1 MEQAEAG
8 VGIGTPPGH
17 LPLRPGGWQLAA
29 AQQRGTSH
37 ETTGEV
43 CQDAYSLAMLSPEV
57 LIVAVADGAGSARYA
72 QVGASLAASR
82 AAMQLCARLA
92 ERDFAFDEENL
103 KNALREALT
112 AAREALDAEAAAR
125 EARPHDLATTLILMV
140 ARPELI
146 AVSQIGDGASVIANE
161 AGELIALTLP
171 PVGEYIN
178 ESTFITSSGALREA
192 QTTVWHGRAAQLA
205 AFSDGLQLLCLKWPE
220 CTPHEPF
227 FSPLFNF
234 IRTTPDE
241 VRAGQELSDFLNS
254 ERIKELTD
262 DDLTLV
268 LASATGL
275 SDAS

>member
-1 MEQAEAG
+1 
-8 VGIGTPPGH
+8 
-17 LPLRPGGWQLAA
+17 
-29 AQQRGTSH
+29 
-37 ETTGEV
+37 
-43 CQDAYSLAMLSPEV
+43 MLSPEV
-57 LIVAVADGAGSARYA
+57 LVIAVADGAGSARYA

-92 ERDFAFDEENL
+92 EHDFAFDEENL

-112 AAREALDAEAAAR
+112 AAREALEAEAAAR
-125 EARPHDLATTLILMV
+125 QATPRDLATTLILMV

-178 ESTFITSSGALREA
+178 EATFITSSGALREA
-192 QTTVWHGRAAQLA
+192 QTTIWHGRAAQVA

-241 VRAGQELSDFLNS
+241 VRAGQELSIFLNS

-268 LASATGL
+268 LASMTGL